1 MKKNLL
7 FFMFFAT
14 SLGIYGQPTIKIIA
28 FEQENVPGTVPSG
41 VKNENGTERKKAAA
55 PKNYFIFMTYQK
67 SSPIRPGE
75 VFIRGKSFT
84 AEKNEVKGTP
94 YYYTD
99 SAIPN
104 NHRKITLV
112 PKTKNDVIQ
121 LTLNE
126 NPERKKI
133 SFTTQKLIKEN
144 DVVITYFWKQK
155 EYFMTLKKISKL
167 PSVVN
172 E

>member
-7 FFMFFAT
+7 FFILFAI

-55 PKNYFIFMTYQK
+55 TKNYFIFMTYQK
-67 SSPIRPGE
+67 GSPIKPAE

-84 AEKNEVKGTP
+84 AEGNEVKNTP

-99 SAIPN
+99 NAIPVD
-104 NHRKITLV
+104 HRKITLV
-112 PKTKNDVIQ
+112 PKTKNEVIE
-121 LTLNE
+121 LKLKE
-126 NPERKKI
+126 NPDRKKI
-133 SFTTQKLIKEN
+133 SFATQKLIKEN
-144 DVVITYFWKQK
+144 DVVVSYSWKQK
-155 EYFMTLKKISKL
+155 EYFIALKKLNKL
-167 PSVVN
+167 PSVAN